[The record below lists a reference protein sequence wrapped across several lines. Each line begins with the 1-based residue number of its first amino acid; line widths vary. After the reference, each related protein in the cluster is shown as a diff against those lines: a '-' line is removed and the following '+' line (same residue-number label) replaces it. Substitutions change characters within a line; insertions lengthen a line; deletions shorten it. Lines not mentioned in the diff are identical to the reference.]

1 MLLKELEDLTNI
13 IDEISEDDIS
23 SIFTEEFSLELT
35 ETIFHLIENYI
46 EDNPTAISEPEFHDE
61 LLDEL
66 KELLISQFDGDI
78 FFNEDEE
85 EDLDII
91 IDYAIEIYFT
101 TFSISR
107 SYNTNIETN
116 VDTNLIT
123 SEKIVEIENKLNKL
137 RKKPQPVQRTPEW
150 YTFRHN
156 LITASNAYKVFESQS
171 SINQIIYE
179 KCQPLKFDFFKND
192 KTDNIKTIVNEND
205 NIKTMVNVNT
215 TLHWGQKY
223 EPLSVLIYEDMYK
236 TRIEDFGC
244 IEHETHKFIGASPDG
259 INIDPSSDR
268 YGRMLEIKNIV
279 NREITG
285 IPKKEYWIQMQI
297 QMEVWDLD
305 ECDFL
310 ETKFVEY
317 PDSNSF
323 FYEQEPCIKGV
334 ISYFHRQDGSPLYIY
349 KPLNITDSEEINAWE
364 EQTVDK
370 YQNNNTN
377 QNQNDNSGNK
387 EIKEKMV
394 WIKNIYWKLEKLSCV
409 LVLRNKKW
417 FQDNVGQIQKIWKTI
432 EQERVTGYE
441 HRAPVRKIK
450 KEKEIN
456 ANGKPFINDIGCLLL
471 KIPSNN

>member
-23 SIFTEEFSLELT
+23 SIFTEEFSLDLT

-46 EDNPTAISEPEFHDE
+46 EDNPTAISEPDFHDD
-61 LLDEL
+61 LMDEL
-66 KELLISQFDGDI
+66 KDLLLAQFDGDI
-78 FFNEDEE
+78 FFNEDDE

-91 IDYAIEIYFT
+91 IDYAIENYFS

-107 SYNTNIETN
+107 SFETN
-116 VDTNLIT
+116 SNENININITNEKFIEIT
-123 SEKIVEIENKLNKL
+123 DKLNKL

-156 LITASNAYKVFESQS
+156 LITASNTYKVFETQAT
-171 SINQIIYE
+171 INQIIYE
-179 KCQPLKFDFFKND
+179 KCQPLKLNFFNND
-192 KTDNIKTIVNEND
+192 KTDENNE
-205 NIKTMVNVNT
+205 IPKKMVNVNT

-236 TRIEDFGC
+236 TQVEDFGC
-244 IEHETHKFIGASPDG
+244 IEHETYKFIGASPDG

-323 FYEQEPCIKGV
+323 FDEQVSCTKGV
-334 ISYFHRQDGSPLYIY
+334 ISYFHRQDGTPFYVY
-349 KPLNITDSEEINAWE
+349 KPLNIMDVEEINTWE
-364 EQTVDK
+364 EEIVDK
-370 YQNNNTN
+370 YQNNTN
-377 QNQNDNSGNK
+377 QN
-387 EIKEKMV
+387 EKMV

-417 FQDNVGQIQKIWKTI
+417 FQDNVGQIQKIWKII
-432 EQERVTGYE
+432 EEERVTGYE

-450 KEKEIN
+450 KEKETTSN
-456 ANGKPFINDIGCLLL
+456 ENPFINNNGCLLL
-471 KIPSNN
+471 KMPSNH

>member
-1 MLLKELEDLTNI
+1 MLLNELENLTNI

-23 SIFTEEFSLELT
+23 SIFTEEFSLDLT

-66 KELLISQFDGDI
+66 KELLISQFEGDI
-78 FFNEDEE
+78 FFNEDDE

-91 IDYAIEIYFT
+91 IDYAVEIYFT

-107 SYNTNIETN
+107 SLDTNNETN
-116 VDTNLIT
+116 NETKPFINVTN
-123 SEKIVEIENKLNKL
+123 EKNIEIENKLNKL
-137 RKKPQPVQRTPEW
+137 REKPQPVQRTPEW

-156 LITASNAYKVFESQS
+156 LITASNAYKVFESQA

-192 KTDNIKTIVNEND
+192 KTDNTKTMVNEND
-205 NIKTMVNVNT
+205 NTKTMVNVNT

-236 TRIEDFGC
+236 TKIEDFGC
-244 IEHETHKFIGASPDG
+244 IEHETYKFIGASPDG
-259 INIDPSSDR
+259 INIDPQSDR

-285 IPKKEYWIQMQI
+285 IPKKEYWIQMQL

-323 FYEQEPCIKGV
+323 FNELENDDNNSCIKGV

-349 KPLNITDSEEINAWE
+349 KPLNITDSEEINMWE

-370 YQNNNTN
+370 YQNNIN
-377 QNQNDNSGNK
+377 QN
-387 EIKEKMV
+387 EKMV

-409 LVLRNKKW
+409 LVLRNRKW

-450 KEKEIN
+450 KEKDNVE
-456 ANGKPFINDIGCLLL
+456 KPFINDNGCLLL
-471 KIPSNN
+471 KIPSNNS

>member
-1 MLLKELEDLTNI
+1 MLLKELKNLTNI
-13 IDEISEDDIS
+13 IDEITEDDIS

-46 EDNPTAISEPEFHDE
+46 EDNPTAISEPDFHDE

-78 FFNEDEE
+78 FFNEDDE

-107 SYNTNIETN
+107 SFDTNIETN
-116 VDTNLIT
+116 IIT
-123 SEKIVEIENKLNKL
+123 DEKTVEIENKLNKL

-150 YTFRHN
+150 YMFRHN
-156 LITASNAYKVFESQS
+156 LITASNTYKVFESQS

-179 KCQPLKFDFFKND
+179 KCQPLKLDFFKND
-192 KTDNIKTIVNEND
+192 KNSETTDYNNE

-236 TRIEDFGC
+236 TKVEDFGC
-244 IEHETHKFIGASPDG
+244 IEHETYKFIGASPDG

-279 NREITG
+279 NREING

-323 FYEQEPCIKGV
+323 FCEEDPCIKGV
-334 ISYFHRQDGSPLYIY
+334 ISYFHRQDGSPFYVY
-349 KPLNITDSEEINAWE
+349 KPLNITDAEEINTWE

-370 YQNNNTN
+370 YQNNTD
-377 QNQNDNSGNK
+377 QN
-387 EIKEKMV
+387 EKMV

-417 FQDNVGQIQKIWKTI
+417 FQDNVGQIQKIWKII

-450 KEKEIN
+450 KEKDTN

-471 KIPSNN
+471 SKMSKK

>member
-46 EDNPTAISEPEFHDE
+46 EDNPTAISEPEFHEE

-66 KELLISQFDGDI
+66 KELLLSQFDGDI

-91 IDYAIEIYFT
+91 INYAIEIYFT

-107 SYNTNIETN
+107 SLDTNINTNNDKNIVTN
-116 VDTNLIT
+116 
-123 SEKIVEIENKLNKL
+123 EKTLEIENKLNKL
-137 RKKPQPVQRTPEW
+137 RQKPQPVQRTPEW
-150 YTFRHN
+150 YIFRHN
-156 LITASNAYKVFESQS
+156 LITASNAYKVFETQS

-179 KCQPLKFDFFKND
+179 KCQPLKLDLFKND
-192 KTDNIKTIVNEND
+192 EIQ
-205 NIKTMVNVNT
+205 KTMVNVNT

-236 TRIEDFGC
+236 TTIEDFGC
-244 IEHETHKFIGASPDG
+244 IEHETYKFIGASPDG
-259 INIDPSSDR
+259 INIDPQSDR

-323 FYEQEPCIKGV
+323 FSEQEPFLKGV
-334 ISYFHRQDGSPLYIY
+334 ISYFHRQDGSPYYVY
-349 KPLNITDSEEINAWE
+349 KPLNITDSEEINSWE
-364 EQTVDK
+364 EQIVDK
-370 YQNNNTN
+370 YQNNTN
-377 QNQNDNSGNK
+377 QN
-387 EIKEKMV
+387 EKMV

-417 FQDNVGQIQKIWKTI
+417 FNDNVGQIQKIWNII
-432 EQERVTGYE
+432 EEERVTGYE

-450 KEKEIN
+450 KEPKIDV
-456 ANGKPFINDIGCLLL
+456 NGNPFINDIGCLLL
-471 KIPSNN
+471 SKIVKN

>member
-1 MLLKELEDLTNI
+1 MLLKELENLTNI

-66 KELLISQFDGDI
+66 KELLLSQFDGDI
-78 FFNEDEE
+78 FFNEEE
-85 EDLDII
+85 EDDLDII
-91 IDYAIEIYFT
+91 INYAIEIYFT

-107 SYNTNIETN
+107 SLETNINTNNAVINNNINDITN
-116 VDTNLIT
+116 
-123 SEKIVEIENKLNKL
+123 EKNIEIENKLNKL
-137 RKKPQPVQRTPEW
+137 RQKPQPVQRTPEW

-156 LITASNAYKVFESQS
+156 LITASNAYKVFETQS

-179 KCQPLKFDFFKND
+179 KCQPLKLDLFKND
-192 KTDNIKTIVNEND
+192 EIQ
-205 NIKTMVNVNT
+205 KTMVNVNT

-236 TRIEDFGC
+236 TQIEDFGC
-244 IEHETHKFIGASPDG
+244 IEHETYKFIGASPDG
-259 INIDPSSDR
+259 INIDPHSDR

-323 FYEQEPCIKGV
+323 FSEEEACTKGV
-334 ISYFHRQDGSPLYIY
+334 ISYFHRQDGSPYYVY
-349 KPLNITDSEEINAWE
+349 KPLNIKDDEEINTWE
-364 EQTVDK
+364 EEIVDK
-370 YQNNNTN
+370 YQNNTN
-377 QNQNDNSGNK
+377 QN
-387 EIKEKMV
+387 EKMV

-417 FQDNVGQIQKIWKTI
+417 FNDNVGQIQKIWNII

-450 KEKEIN
+450 KESKIDG
-456 ANGKPFINDIGCLLL
+456 NGNPFINDNGCLLL
-471 KIPSNN
+471 SKIVKNN

>member
-23 SIFTEEFSLELT
+23 SIFTEEFSLDLT

-46 EDNPTAISEPEFHDE
+46 EDNPTAISEPDFHDD
-61 LLDEL
+61 LMDEL
-66 KELLISQFDGDI
+66 KDLLLAQFEGDI
-78 FFNEDEE
+78 FFNEDDE

-91 IDYAIEIYFT
+91 IDYAIENYFS

-107 SYNTNIETN
+107 SFEPNSNENININITNEKFIE
-116 VDTNLIT
+116 IT
-123 SEKIVEIENKLNKL
+123 DKLNKL

-156 LITASNAYKVFESQS
+156 LITASNTYKVFETQAT
-171 SINQIIYE
+171 INQIIYE
-179 KCQPLKFDFFKND
+179 KCQPLKLNFFNND
-192 KTDNIKTIVNEND
+192 KTDENNE
-205 NIKTMVNVNT
+205 IPKKMVNVNT

-236 TRIEDFGC
+236 TQVEDFGC
-244 IEHETHKFIGASPDG
+244 IEHETYKFIGASPDG
-259 INIDPSSDR
+259 INIDSSSDR

-323 FYEQEPCIKGV
+323 FDEQVSCTKGV
-334 ISYFHRQDGSPLYIY
+334 ISYFHRQDGTPFYVY
-349 KPLNITDSEEINAWE
+349 KPLNIMDVEEINTWE
-364 EQTVDK
+364 EEIVDK
-370 YQNNNTN
+370 YQNNTN
-377 QNQNDNSGNK
+377 QN
-387 EIKEKMV
+387 EKMV

-417 FQDNVGQIQKIWKTI
+417 FNDNVGQIQKIWNII

-450 KEKEIN
+450 KESKIDG
-456 ANGKPFINDIGCLLL
+456 NGNPFINDNGCLLL
-471 KIPSNN
+471 SKIVKNN

>member
-46 EDNPTAISEPEFHDE
+46 EDNPTAISEPEFHEE

-66 KELLISQFDGDI
+66 KELLLSQFDGDI

-91 IDYAIEIYFT
+91 INYAIEIYFT

-107 SYNTNIETN
+107 SLDTNINTNNDKNIVTN
-116 VDTNLIT
+116 
-123 SEKIVEIENKLNKL
+123 EKTLEIENKLNKL
-137 RKKPQPVQRTPEW
+137 RQKPQPVQRTPEW
-150 YTFRHN
+150 YIFRHN
-156 LITASNAYKVFESQS
+156 LITASNAYKVFETQS

-179 KCQPLKFDFFKND
+179 KCQPLKLDLFKND
-192 KTDNIKTIVNEND
+192 EIQ
-205 NIKTMVNVNT
+205 KTMVNVNT

-236 TRIEDFGC
+236 TTIEDFGC
-244 IEHETHKFIGASPDG
+244 IEHETYKFIGASPDG
-259 INIDPSSDR
+259 INIDPQSDR

-323 FYEQEPCIKGV
+323 FSEQESFLKGV
-334 ISYFHRQDGSPLYIY
+334 ISYFHRQDGSPYYVY
-349 KPLNITDSEEINAWE
+349 KPLNITDSEEINSWE
-364 EQTVDK
+364 EQIVDK
-370 YQNNNTN
+370 YQNNTN
-377 QNQNDNSGNK
+377 QN
-387 EIKEKMV
+387 EKMV

-417 FQDNVGQIQKIWKTI
+417 FNDNVGQIQKIWNII
-432 EQERVTGYE
+432 EEERVTGYE

-450 KEKEIN
+450 KEPKIDV
-456 ANGKPFINDIGCLLL
+456 NGNPFINDIGCLLL
-471 KIPSNN
+471 SKIVKN

>member
-1 MLLKELEDLTNI
+1 MLLKELENLTNI

-23 SIFTEEFSLELT
+23 SIFTEEFSLDLT

-46 EDNPTAISEPEFHDE
+46 EDNPTAISEPDFHDE

-66 KELLISQFDGDI
+66 KELLLSQFDGDI
-78 FFNEDEE
+78 FFNEDDE

-107 SYNTNIETN
+107 SFDTNIETN
-116 VDTNLIT
+116 IITNVIT
-123 SEKIVEIENKLNKL
+123 DEKTAEIENKLNKL
-137 RKKPQPVQRTPEW
+137 REKPQPVQRTPEW

-179 KCQPLKFDFFKND
+179 KCQPLNFDFFKND
-192 KTDNIKTIVNEND
+192 KTDNTKTMVNENE
-205 NIKTMVNVNT
+205 NLKTMVNVNT

-223 EPLSVLIYEDMYK
+223 EPLSVLIYQDMYK
-236 TRIEDFGC
+236 TKVEDFGC
-244 IEHETHKFIGASPDG
+244 IEHETYKFIGASPDG

-323 FYEQEPCIKGV
+323 FCEQKSCIKGV

-370 YQNNNTN
+370 YQNNTN
-377 QNQNDNSGNK
+377 QN
-387 EIKEKMV
+387 EKMV

-432 EQERVTGYE
+432 EQERITGYE

-450 KEKEIN
+450 KESKID
-456 ANGKPFINDIGCLLL
+456 ANSSPFINNNGCLLL
-471 KIPSNN
+471 SKIVKI